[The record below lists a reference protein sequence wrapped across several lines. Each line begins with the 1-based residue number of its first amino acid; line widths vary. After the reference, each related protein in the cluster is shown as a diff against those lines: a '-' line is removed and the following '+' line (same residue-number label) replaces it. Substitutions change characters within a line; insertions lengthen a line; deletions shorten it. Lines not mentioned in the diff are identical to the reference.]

1 MNQLSVATKPSP
13 LGDLTLIASDAGLR
27 AILWP
32 DDKPGRVPF
41 PEDLVEDGSN
51 PYIRKASEQLDEFFA
66 GSRRTFDVPLD
77 LVGTDFQISVWRA
90 LQQIPFG
97 ETTSYGDMAEG
108 LGKPTAAR
116 AVGAAVGRNPLS
128 IVIPCHRVVGKDGS
142 LTGFAGGLDAKVSL
156 LDLETAS

>member
-1 MNQLSVATKPSP
+1 MKQLSIATKPSP
-13 LGDLTLIASDAGLR
+13 VGVLTLIASESGLR

-32 DDKPGRVPF
+32 NDKPGRVRF
-41 PEDLVEDGSN
+41 EEDLVEDASN
-51 PYIRKASEQLDEFFA
+51 PYIRKASDQLDEFFA
-66 GSRRTFDVPLD
+66 GTRDYFDIPLD
-77 LVGTDFQISVWRA
+77 LVGTEFQIAVWTA

-97 ETTSYGDMAEG
+97 ETTSYGTMAED

-128 IVIPCHRVVGKDGS
+128 IVIPCHRVVGKNGS

-156 LDLETAS
+156 LDLESKR